1 MHCFM
6 QSKIPGQTTFTPPFG
21 VVEVETVVVVIGTGE
36 VDACKS
42 GKGAAEIVP
51 GIKLWMKITVFIC
64 ELDNFHFYIRFVIYS
79 ITPVH

>member
-6 QSKIPGQTTFTPPFG
+6 QSKIPGQTTFTLPFG
-21 VVEVETVVVVIGTGE
+21 VVEVETDVVVNGTEE

-51 GIKLWMKITVFIC
+51 GIKLWK
-64 ELDNFHFYIRFVIYS
+64 
-79 ITPVH
+79 